1 MSTESAPLLLA
12 ALRRGDP
19 AAWRTVYRQ
28 QWKRAWTAAAKYL
41 RDRRDIEDVASHAL
55 QQLHQQIAN
64 LDSMAHLD
72 AMVIV
77 LAQRRAISLLRELT
91 AHKRADIA
99 PASLEALEGGI
110 EAARLPAS
118 HPLLPPDHGSPAEAA
133 TRRLDLARC
142 LHDLPETDRELLH
155 AYFVEE
161 RSSAEIAATTGAN
174 ANTLRSRVLR
184 LLTDLRDRFG
194 PASP

>member
-1 MSTESAPLLLA
+1 MGTDPAPSLD

-19 AAWRTVYRQ
+19 AAWRITYRG

-41 RDRRDIEDVASHAL
+41 RDPRDREEVASHAL
-55 QQLHQQIAN
+55 QQLHTQLAN
-64 LDSMAHLD
+64 LENMAHLD

-91 AHKRADIA
+91 AHKRADVS
-99 PASLEALEGGI
+99 PTSLDDLTGGI
-110 EAARLPAS
+110 EAARLAPA

-133 TRRLDLARC
+133 TRRLDLQ
-142 LHDLPETDRELLH
+142 DLLAQLPPSDRQLLH
-155 AYFVEE
+155 AYFVED
-161 RSSAEIAATTGAN
+161 RSSAEIAATTGTN

-184 LLTDLRDRFG
+184 LLADLRDRFE
-194 PASP
+194 PRQP